1 MSSPILF
8 LKKGKE
14 EAIARKHPWV
24 FSGALMPFNFALQDG
39 DIVKL
44 ANAKKEII
52 ATGYYSTGSI
62 AIRILSF
69 EETEIDAKFWF
80 NAIQN
85 AFNARLAL
93 GFIDNPETNCFRLV
107 HGEGDQVSGLIIDIY
122 GKVAIIQCHTI
133 GIYNFQKEIA
143 DAIMNVETLKA
154 TSHFKIEAVYS
165 KSAETLPPEFVRE
178 KNIKNDYVGENKMST
193 PYNCIENGIHFYIDW
208 VTGQKTGFFLDQ
220 RDNRAALSKYVS
232 GKKVL
237 NAFCYSGGF
246 SMYALKSGAD
256 FVTSVDIS
264 GKAMQLV
271 EENLKLNHF
280 DTTKHESITADVLQ
294 FLKEQTAIYDVIVID
309 PPAFAKSLSKRHN
322 AVQAY
327 TRLNAMAIQA
337 VKNNGFI
344 FTFSCSQ
351 VVSTQLFTD
360 AVMAAAIQ
368 QKRNVRIVARLTQGA
383 DHPVNI
389 FHPEGHYL
397 KGLILFV
404 SDPD

>member
-1 MSSPILF
+1 MLLS

-14 EAIARKHPWV
+14 EAILRKHPWV
-24 FSGALMPFNFALQDG
+24 FSGALMQFNFKINDG

-44 ANAKKEII
+44 ADATKKII

-69 EETEIDAKFWF
+69 QETEIDAHFWN

-85 AFNARLAL
+85 AFNARRAL
-93 GFIDNPETNCFRLV
+93 GFIDNAATDCFRLV

-122 GKVAIIQCHTI
+122 GKVAVVQCHSI
-133 GIYNFQKEIA
+133 GIYNFIN
-143 DAIMNVETLKA
+143 DISNAIKKVFA
-154 TSHFKIEAVYS
+154 GRVEAVYC
-165 KSAETLPPEFVRE
+165 KSAETLPPEFVRDSGF
-178 KNIKNDYVGENKMST
+178 KNGYVGENKIET
-193 PYNCIENGIHFYIDW
+193 PFECVENNIKFNIDW
-208 VTGQKTGFFLDQ
+208 VLGQKTGFFLDQ
-220 RDNRAALSKYVS
+220 RDNRAALAKYVA

-246 SMYALKSGAD
+246 SMYALKNGARH
-256 FVTSVDIS
+256 VTSVDVS
-264 GKAMQLV
+264 AKAMTLV
-271 EENLKLNHF
+271 DENLKLNCF
-280 DTTKHESITADVLQ
+280 DETKHTSITADVLQ
-294 FLKEQTAIYDVIVID
+294 FLKEQTAVYDVIIID

-322 AVQAY
+322 AFMAY
-327 TRLNAMAIQA
+327 KRLNAMAIQA
-337 VKNNGFI
+337 VKSNGFI

-360 AVMAAAIQ
+360 AVMAAAIEQ
-368 QKRNVRIVARLTQGA
+368 NRNVRIIGRLTQGA

-397 KGLILFV
+397 KGLILYIV
-404 SDPD
+404 

>member
-1 MSSPILF
+1 MIKTLS

-14 EAIARKHPWV
+14 EAILRKHPWV
-24 FSGALMPFNFALQDG
+24 FSGALIPFNFTLADG
-39 DIVKL
+39 DVVKL
-44 ANAKKEII
+44 ADASKKIV

-62 AIRILSF
+62 AIRLLSF
-69 EETEIDAKFWF
+69 NETDIDVKFWI

-93 GFIDNPETNCFRLV
+93 GFIDNSGTDCFRLI
-107 HGEGDQVSGLIIDIY
+107 HGEGDQISGLIVDIY
-122 GKVAIIQCHTI
+122 GKVAIVQCHTI
-133 GIYNFQKEIA
+133 GIYNFLNEIS
-143 DAIMNVETLKA
+143 DAIKKVFDTR
-154 TSHFKIEAVYS
+154 IEAVYS
-165 KSAETLPPEFVRE
+165 KSTETLPPEFVRE
-178 KNIKNDYVGENKMST
+178 KNIKNGYIGEQKIDT
-193 PYNCIENGIHFYIDW
+193 PYSCIENGIHFYIDW

-220 RDNRAALSKYVS
+220 RDNRAALSKYVL

-246 SMYALKSGAD
+246 SMYALKAGAEH
-256 FVTSVDIS
+256 VTSVDVS
-264 GKAMQLV
+264 VKAMTLV
-271 EENLKLNHF
+271 DENLKLNNF
-280 DTTKHESITADVLQ
+280 DETKHESITADVLHY
-294 FLKEQTAIYDVIVID
+294 LKEQTAFYDVIIID

-337 VKNNGFI
+337 VKSNGFI

-404 SDPD
+404 SDQD